1 MRTTV
6 FFTNNHFISWPIVIN
21 DPDLKWE
28 WVIEVLLRTKKKSA
42 KQKGQFWECCKMPEA
57 CAQNSPFVPWYCIS
71 FMQIYFWFYIVSPCV
86 TPFGSGVVSTLWLSG
101 SSLDEILLLSG
112 RVSEVWLATVCPV
125 QTCVPTLQH
134 TKPCCPRENQ
144 FHNWAIVTTL
154 TTW

>member
-1 MRTTV
+1 MSYRS
-6 FFTNNHFISWPIVIN
+6 FIENKKNQQSKRDSSGSVAKCQRLV
-21 DPDLKWE
+21 LKM
-28 WVIEVLLRTKKKSA
+28 VS
-42 KQKGQFWECCKMPEA
+42 
-57 CAQNSPFVPWYCIS
+57 SPFVPRYCIS

-112 RVSEVWLATVCPV
+112 HVSEVWLATVCPV

-154 TTW
+154 TT